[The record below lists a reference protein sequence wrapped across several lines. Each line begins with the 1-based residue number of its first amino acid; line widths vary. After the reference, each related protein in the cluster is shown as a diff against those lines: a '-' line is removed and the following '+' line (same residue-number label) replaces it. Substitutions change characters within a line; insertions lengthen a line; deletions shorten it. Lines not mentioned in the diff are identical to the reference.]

1 MLEQELKLHV
11 PGAACS
17 GVERELARGA
27 LTRTRLRALYFDT
40 PTRALAR
47 AKISLRLRLE
57 GRRWVQT
64 LKMPGR
70 DSLSRIELNQARPG
84 PVLDLSVYAGLP
96 AGEALTALNESLD
109 VCYETNVIRLSRILR
124 DKAGRVE
131 VAYDKGVIRAGAL
144 ELPICEIEFELI
156 AGPLETIFTLGKRWQ
171 QKFGLLLDAR
181 SKAERGDR
189 LAQLDKTLTALD
201 ALDASESEAKRIDA
215 IAAFWAPQPV
225 SAITLDPKDNA
236 QQALRAVSAECLD
249 QIIRNSA
256 IIAGVDT
263 EDRYAD
269 ARSEHVHQLRV
280 GIRRL
285 RSAWS
290 FFNGSAELPALE
302 TRIEIK
308 TYFAQL
314 GGARDDDVLREL
326 ILPIL
331 RKAGQPPLVLDQ
343 AVEVTDAAA
352 TVRSIGYQSWL
363 LDMLASVVLPFTP
376 PSTATT
382 AVTAAVATT
391 DAGLQLSGEMPAPA
405 LEQTLVQ
412 TLSKRLKK
420 WDRRVVAEGTK
431 LPALDMEARHE
442 LRKRGKK
449 LRYALQFCES
459 ILPQRRLGVYKK
471 SLARVQNILG
481 EMNDLIVA
489 RERFVGLRD
498 TQPSAWFACGWITS
512 RLDALTI
519 EATQAFKALSQTHR
533 PWR

>member
-17 GVERELARGA
+17 GVERELARGV

-64 LKMPGR
+64 LKMPGQ
-70 DSLSRIELNQARPG
+70 DSLSRTELNQIRPG

-96 AGEALTALNESLD
+96 AGEVLTALNESLD

-144 ELPICEIEFELI
+144 ELPICEIEFELL

-171 QKFGLLLDAR
+171 QKFALLLDAR

-201 ALDASESEAKRIDA
+201 ALSADESEAKRITA
-215 IAAFWAPQPV
+215 IASFWAPHPV

-290 FFNGSAELPALE
+290 FFNGLAELPALDK
-302 TRIEIK
+302 RIEIK
-308 TYFAQL
+308 SYFAQL

-326 ILPIL
+326 VLPML

-343 AVEVTDAAA
+343 AVEETDAAA
-352 TVRSIGYQSWL
+352 TVRSVGYQSWL

-376 PSTATT
+376 QS
-382 AVTAAVATT
+382 AAIT
-391 DAGLQLSGEMPAPA
+391 DAGLQPSSDMPAPA

-412 TLSKRLKK
+412 TLAQTLSKRLKK
-420 WDRRVVAEGTK
+420 WDRNVVAEGTN
-431 LPALDMEARHE
+431 LPVLDMEARHE

-481 EMNDLIVA
+481 EINDLIVA

-519 EATQAFKALSQTHR
+519 EATHAFKALSQTHR